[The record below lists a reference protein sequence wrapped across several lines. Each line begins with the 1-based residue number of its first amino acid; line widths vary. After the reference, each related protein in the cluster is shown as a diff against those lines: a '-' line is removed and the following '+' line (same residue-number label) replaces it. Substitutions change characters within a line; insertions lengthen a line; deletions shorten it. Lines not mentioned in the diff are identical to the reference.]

1 MKKQNLILA
10 EQVFAILKDSANYYT
25 AVDYCHPERISE
37 DDLAEIELSA
47 MHFRDNIT
55 LEEVADETED
65 WQAQFEAMPTEEQP
79 LLIACHIL
87 DSNADHGIYNT
98 VSIYLNPAE

>member
-1 MKKQNLILA
+1 MKKQKTTLA
-10 EQVFAILKDSANYYT
+10 EQVFAILKDFRNYYT
-25 AVDYCHPERISE
+25 AVDYCYPEALHPNDR
-37 DDLAEIELSA
+37 AEIEESA
-47 MHFRDNIT
+47 KHFRDNIS

-79 LLIACHIL
+79 LLIACHIM

-98 VSIYLNPAE
+98 VSVYLNPAE